1 MLVSGGVDSVV
12 LLGELLDQ
20 GHEIHPIYVRSG
32 YRWEQAELHWIG
44 RILKTIDG
52 NKLKPLTVLR
62 IPAAPVIDKGHWSLS
77 GHGVPSRKAAWDSV
91 YLPGRNLVLLSEAGV
106 LCAERG
112 VGALALAVLKGNPF
126 PDATPKFFAI
136 MSRAIAE
143 AVGRPLLVMAP
154 YRTLTKAQ
162 VVCRG
167 HALDLPLE
175 LTFSCI
181 NPRGLKA
188 CGKCSKCAERD
199 AALQIH

>member
-1 MLVSGGVDSVV
+1 VLVSGGVDSVV

-20 GHEIHPIYVRSG
+20 GREVHPIYVRSG
-32 YRWEQAELHWIG
+32 FRWEKAELHWIR

-52 NKLKPLTVLR
+52 HRLKPLTVLR
-62 IPAAPVIDKGHWSLS
+62 VPAAPVIDQGHWSLS
-77 GHGVPSRKAAWDSV
+77 GRGVPSARAAWDSV

-126 PDATPKFFAI
+126 SDATPKFFAI
-136 MSRAIAE
+136 MSRAITQAT
-143 AVGRPLLVMAP
+143 GSPLIVMAP
-154 YRTLTKAQ
+154 YRALTKLQ

-167 HALDLPLE
+167 RSLDLPLE

-181 NPRGLKA
+181 NPRGLKP
-188 CGKCSKCAERD
+188 CGKCSKCGERD
-199 AALQIH
+199 EALRLH